1 MCIYGIKKQSSS
13 NLKKDDIITQLKNQ
27 LKLAEGQIRA
37 GNNNPLVK
45 KEIKDIMQK
54 LDSYNVVSLK
64 NSKEYFKQFSI
75 YNKLFSIHYYVYKC
89 TQKSEFRNYPKLKN
103 QNYAMGTLCE

>member
-1 MCIYGIKKQSSS
+1 MVLKNNHHRI
-13 NLKKDDIITQLKNQ
+13 LKKDDIITQLKNQ

-45 KEIKDIMQK
+45 KELKDIMQK
-54 LDSYNVVSLK
+54 LDSYNVVSLN

-75 YNKLFSIHYYVYKC
+75 YDKIIFYSL
-89 TQKSEFRNYPKLKN
+89 
-103 QNYAMGTLCE
+103 LCI